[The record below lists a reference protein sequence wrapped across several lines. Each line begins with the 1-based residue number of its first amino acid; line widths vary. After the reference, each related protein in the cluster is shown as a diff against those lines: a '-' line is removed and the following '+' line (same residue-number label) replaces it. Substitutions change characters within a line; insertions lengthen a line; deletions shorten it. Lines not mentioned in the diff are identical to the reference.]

1 MARGIDNGKNG
12 RWDTET
18 NSGPKGMDELEED
31 MNPDNV
37 IDVMLKNQS
46 NWETVKRFVNHVQT
60 IKEKNE
66 RL

>member
-1 MARGIDNGKNG
+1 MARGIDNGKNE

-37 IDVMLKNQS
+37 IDVMLKNWS

-60 IKEKNE
+60 IREKNE